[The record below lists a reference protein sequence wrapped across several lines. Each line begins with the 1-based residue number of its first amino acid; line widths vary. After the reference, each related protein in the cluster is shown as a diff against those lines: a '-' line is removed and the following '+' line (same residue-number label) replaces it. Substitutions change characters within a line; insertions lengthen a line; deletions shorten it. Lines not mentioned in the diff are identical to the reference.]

1 MNLQTIVIPGSQ
13 LGTTVELRE
22 LTMDGYMEAQAA
34 VANIEDGIETS
45 LQYLV
50 RMLYVDGQPVT
61 REQLGQ
67 YGMSQILP
75 LINKLNSMF
84 PQAEEGED

>member
-1 MNLQTIVIPGSQ
+1 MNLQTIVIPDSP
-13 LGTTVELRE
+13 LGITVELRE

-45 LQYLV
+45 LQYLA

-61 REQLGQ
+61 REWLGQ
-67 YGMSQILP
+67 LGMSQVMP
-75 LINKLNSMF
+75 LINRINDMF